1 MNFTS
6 KIKNGIICGFVS
18 GFFIGCVPNKLSIRF
33 ENKKYNSLPIP
44 LISGLIGSMG
54 IIFSPLL
61 MVNYFCNGVYFDKL
75 VDNYDINVER
85 HHQYDGQNNKYAY
98 PSSLIINI
106 KSKSDTN
113 SDTDNQNGLISPR
126 LILHTQE
133 N

>member
-33 ENKKYNSLPIP
+33 EDKKYNSLPIP
-44 LISGLIGSMG
+44 LISGIIGSMG

-85 HHQYDGQNNKYAY
+85 HHQYNGQNNKYAY

-106 KSKSDTN
+106 KSKSD
-113 SDTDNQNGLISPR
+113 SDTDNQNGLIVRSR